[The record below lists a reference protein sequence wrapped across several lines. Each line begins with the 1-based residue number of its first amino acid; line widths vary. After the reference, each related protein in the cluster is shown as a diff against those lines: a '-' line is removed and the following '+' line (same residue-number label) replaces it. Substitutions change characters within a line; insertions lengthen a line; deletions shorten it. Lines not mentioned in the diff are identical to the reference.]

1 MPIEVIIEPIK
12 FKLLKEFI
20 MKVKNYIKLEYCND
34 PKDVNELYLKS
45 LKGKIDPSK
54 GYMVKL

>member
-1 MPIEVIIEPIK
+1 MGVKKTTLLAED
-12 FKLLKEFI
+12 LLKEFI
-20 MKVKNYIKLEYCND
+20 MKIKNYIKLEYCNNS
-34 PKDVNELYLKS
+34 KELHELYLKS